1 MLISAEKISNFKS
14 DKMAEQEYS
23 FFESVTKSF
32 DKASKFTKWEHGL
45 LEQIKACN
53 AVYQMRFPIKRDDGS
68 IEVIEA
74 YRVQHSQHKTPCKGG
89 IRFSEAV
96 NQDEVMALAA
106 LMTYKCAIVNVP
118 FGGAKGGIKINPRKY
133 SEFELQKITRR
144 YTAELIRKN
153 FIGPGT
159 DVPAPDYGTG
169 EREMA
174 WIVDTYESMKPG
186 EIDGLAAVTGKP
198 VTQGG
203 VRGRKEATG
212 LGVFYG
218 VREVCNMPDV
228 MQRLGLSVGVEG
240 KTIVVQGL
248 GNVGYHSAKFFREHG
263 AKVIAIA
270 EYEGAICSEAGL
282 HEEEVFQHRKATG
295 SILNFPG
302 AKNLPNSSAALEL
315 ECDILIPAA
324 LENVI
329 NKDNA
334 PNVKAKI
341 IGEAANGPLTPEADE
356 ILNKK
361 GTLII
366 PDMYLNAG
374 GVTVSYFEWLK
385 NLSHVR
391 YGRMEKRFTEN
402 INKHILG
409 TIEGL
414 TGKSVTP
421 KQRSFIEHGPSEVD
435 LVHSGLEETM
445 FEATHEIMNC
455 WKANSK
461 IPDMRTAAYV
471 VAIDK
476 VGTAYAELGIF
487 P

>member
-1 MLISAEKISNFKS
+1 MSANK
-14 DKMAEQEYS
+14 EYS
-23 FFESVTKSF
+23 FFHSVEMSF
-32 DKASKFTKWEHGL
+32 DKAAKFTKWDPGV

-53 AVYQMRFPIKRDDGS
+53 SVYQMRFPVKRDNGT

-89 IRFSEAV
+89 IRFSNEV
-96 NQDEVMALAA
+96 NQDEVMALAS

-118 FGGAKGGIKINPRKY
+118 FGGGKGGIKINPHKY
-133 SEFELQKITRR
+133 SVYELEKITRR
-144 YTAELIRKN
+144 YTSELVKKN
-153 FIGPGT
+153 FIGPGI

-174 WIVDTYESMKPG
+174 WIVDTYASLKPG
-186 EIDGLAAVTGKP
+186 EIDAAGCVTGKP
-198 VTQGG
+198 ITQGG

-212 LGVFYG
+212 LGVFFG
-218 VREVCNMPDV
+218 IREVCNMPEV
-228 MQRLGLSVGVEG
+228 MAKLGLTTGIEG

-248 GNVGYHSAKFFREHG
+248 GNVGYHCAKFFREHG

-270 EYEGAICSEAGL
+270 EHNGAIFNADGL
-282 HEEEVFQHRKATG
+282 NEEEVFQHKQKTG
-295 SILNFPG
+295 NVTGFPG
-302 AKNLPNSSAALEL
+302 ATNLTKTTDALEL

-329 NKDNA
+329 NGENA
-334 PNVKAKI
+334 PRVKAKI
-341 IGEAANGPLTPEADE
+341 IGEAANGPCTPEADE
-356 ILNKK
+356 VFTQKGILCV
-361 GTLII
+361 

-391 YGRMEKRFTEN
+391 YGRMEKRFNEN
-402 INKHILG
+402 MNMQILKQM
-409 TIEGL
+409 ENM
-414 TGKSVTP
+414 TGKTVGDEQKKSIV
-421 KQRSFIEHGPSEVD
+421 HGADEQE

-445 FEATHEIMNC
+445 ISATREIMDI
-455 WKANSK
+455 WKNNPA

-471 VAIDK
+471 NAINKVA
-476 VGTAYAELGIF
+476 TSYAELGIF

>member
-1 MLISAEKISNFKS
+1 MSS
-14 DKMAEQEYS
+14 QQPYS
-23 FFESVTKSF
+23 FFHSVEKSF
-32 DKASKFTKWEHGL
+32 DKASKFTRWENGL

-53 AVYQMRFPIKRDDGS
+53 SIYSMRFPVKMDDGR

-74 YRVQHSQHKTPCKGG
+74 YRVQHSQHKSPCKGG
-89 IRFSEAV
+89 IRFSDEV
-96 NQDEVMALAA
+96 NQDEVMALAS

-118 FGGAKGGIKINPRKY
+118 FGGAKGGIKINPRKHSVY
-133 SEFELQKITRR
+133 ELEKITRR
-144 YTAELIRKN
+144 YTSELVKKN
-153 FIGPGT
+153 FIGPGI

-174 WIVDTYESMKPG
+174 WIVDTYTSLKPG
-186 EIDGLAAVTGKP
+186 EIDGAGCVTGKP
-198 VTQGG
+198 ITQGG

-212 LGVFYG
+212 LGVYYG
-218 VREVCNMPDV
+218 IREVLNMPDE
-228 MQRLGLSVGVEG
+228 MKKLGMTIGVKG
-240 KTIVVQGL
+240 KKVIVQGL
-248 GNVGYHSAKFFREHG
+248 GNVGYHSAKFFRENG
-263 AKVIAIA
+263 AIIIAIA
-270 EYEGAICSEAGL
+270 EHDGAIMNPAGL
-282 HEEEVFQHRKATG
+282 HEEAVFQHKQTTG

-302 AKNLPNSSAALEL
+302 ATNFAKSADVLEA

-329 NKDNA
+329 NADNA
-334 PNVKAKI
+334 DRVKAKI

-356 ILNKK
+356 IFAKK
-361 GTLII
+361 GILVV

-402 INKHILG
+402 MNSHILEQ
-409 TIEGL
+409 IENL
-414 TGKSVTP
+414 TTKKVTDAER
-421 KQRSFIEHGPSEVD
+421 KFILHGPEEVD

-445 FEATHEIMNC
+445 ITATREIMEI
-455 WKANSK
+455 WKSNPE

-471 VAIDK
+471 CAINK
-476 VGTAYAELGIF
+476 VGTSYAELGIF

>member
-1 MLISAEKISNFKS
+1 MSS
-14 DKMAEQEYS
+14 QQPYS
-23 FFESVTKSF
+23 FFQSVEKSF
-32 DKASKFTKWEHGL
+32 DKAAKFTKWEKGV

-53 AVYQMRFPIKRDDGS
+53 SVYSMRFPVKMDDGR

-74 YRVQHSQHKTPCKGG
+74 YRVQHSQHKSPCKGG
-89 IRFSEAV
+89 IRFSDEV
-96 NQDEVMALAA
+96 NQDEVMALAS

-118 FGGAKGGIKINPRKY
+118 FGGGKGGIKINPRKHSVY
-133 SEFELQKITRR
+133 ELEKITRR
-144 YTAELIRKN
+144 YTSELVKKN
-153 FIGPGT
+153 FIGPGI

-174 WIVDTYESMKPG
+174 WIVDTYTSLKPG
-186 EIDGLAAVTGKP
+186 EIDAAGCVTGKP
-198 VTQGG
+198 ITQGG

-212 LGVFYG
+212 LGVFFG
-218 VREVCNMPDV
+218 IREVCNMPEV
-228 MQRLGLSVGVEG
+228 MEKLGLSLGVEG
-240 KTIVVQGL
+240 KKVVVQGL

-263 AKVIAIA
+263 SIIVAIA
-270 EYEGAICSEAGL
+270 EYEGAIYNENGL
-282 HEEEVFQHRKATG
+282 NEEEVFQHRKSTG
-295 SILNFPG
+295 SILHFPG
-302 AKNLPNSSAALEL
+302 AVNLATSNGALET

-329 NKDNA
+329 NGSNA
-334 PNVKAKI
+334 AKVKAKI

-356 ILNKK
+356 IFIAK
-361 GTLII
+361 GVLVV

-402 INKHILG
+402 MNSHILG
-409 TIEGL
+409 QIESL
-414 TGKSVTP
+414 TDKKVTDSER
-421 KQRSFIEHGPSEVD
+421 KFIMHGPEEVD

-445 FEATHEIMNC
+445 ITATREIMEI
-455 WKANSK
+455 WKSNPD

-471 VAIDK
+471 CAINK
-476 VGTAYAELGIF
+476 VGTSYAELGIF

>member
-1 MLISAEKISNFKS
+1 MSATE
-14 DKMAEQEYS
+14 DYS
-23 FFESVTKSF
+23 FFGAVEKSF
-32 DKASKFTKWEHGL
+32 DKAAKFTRWDPGV

-53 AVYQMRFPIKRDDGS
+53 AVYRMKFPVRMDDGR

-89 IRFSEAV
+89 IRFAAEV

-118 FGGAKGGIKINPRKY
+118 FGGGKGGIKINPKKY
-133 SEFELQKITRR
+133 SVYELEKITRR
-144 YTAELIRKN
+144 YTSELVKKN

-174 WIVDTYESMKPG
+174 WIVDTYQSLRPG
-186 EIDGLAAVTGKP
+186 EIDSAGCVTGKP

-203 VRGRKEATG
+203 VRGRREATG
-212 LGVFYG
+212 MGIFFG
-218 VREVCNMPDV
+218 VREVCNIPEV
-228 MQRLGLSVGVEG
+228 MAKLGLTVGIEG
-240 KTIVVQGL
+240 KKVIVQGL
-248 GNVGYHSAKFFREHG
+248 GNVGYHAAKYFQQAG
-263 AKVIAIA
+263 AQIIALV
-270 EYEGAICSEAGL
+270 EYEGSIRSDAGL
-282 HEEEVFQHRKATG
+282 DVDAVFEHRKTTG

-302 AKNLPNSSAALEL
+302 SQNFSRNTDALEYD
-315 ECDILIPAA
+315 CDILIPAA

-329 NKDNA
+329 NGENA
-334 PNVKAKI
+334 PRVKAKI
-341 IGEAANGPLTPEADE
+341 IGEGANGPLTPEADE
-356 ILNKK
+356 VFIQK
-361 GTLII
+361 GTLVV

-402 INKHILG
+402 MNHHILG
-409 TIEGL
+409 QIEEL
-414 TGKSVTP
+414 TNRQVSSRER
-421 KQRSFIEHGPSEVD
+421 QFIMHGPDEVD

-445 FEATHEIMNC
+445 ITATREIMDEWN
-455 WKANSK
+455 KNPQ

-471 VAIDK
+471 VAINK
-476 VGTAYAELGIF
+476 VGTSYAELGIF

>member
-1 MLISAEKISNFKS
+1 MSN
-14 DKMAEQEYS
+14 QHEYS
-23 FFESVTKSF
+23 FFQSVEKSF
-32 DKASKFTKWEHGL
+32 DKAAKFTSWEKGL

-53 AVYQMRFPIKRDDGS
+53 SVYSMRFPVKMDDGR

-74 YRVQHSQHKTPCKGG
+74 YRVQHSQHKSPCKGG
-89 IRFSEAV
+89 IRFSNEV
-96 NQDEVMALAA
+96 NQDEVMALAS

-118 FGGAKGGIKINPRKY
+118 FGGGKGGIKIDPKKHSVY
-133 SEFELQKITRR
+133 ELEKITRR
-144 YTAELIRKN
+144 YTSELVKKN
-153 FIGPGT
+153 FIGPGI

-174 WIVDTYESMKPG
+174 WIVDTYASLKPG
-186 EIDGLAAVTGKP
+186 DIDAAGCVTGKP
-198 VTQGG
+198 ITQGG

-212 LGVFYG
+212 LGVFFG
-218 VREVCNMPDV
+218 IREVCNMPDI
-228 MQRLGLSVGVEG
+228 MKKLGLTVGVEG

-263 AKVIAIA
+263 SKVISIA
-270 EYEGAICSEAGL
+270 EYEGAIFNENGL
-282 HEEEVFQHRKATG
+282 NEEEVFQHRKATG

-302 AKNLPNSSAALEL
+302 ATNLAKSNDALEL
-315 ECDILIPAA
+315 ACDILIPAA

-329 NKDNA
+329 NGTNA
-334 PNVKAKI
+334 NNVKAKI

-356 ILNKK
+356 IFASK
-361 GTLII
+361 GMLVV

-402 INKHILG
+402 MNTHILG
-409 TIEGL
+409 QIEAL
-414 TGKSVTP
+414 TGKTVTDAER
-421 KQRSFIEHGPSEVD
+421 KFILHGPEEVD

-445 FEATHEIMNC
+445 ITATREIMDIWN
-455 WKANSK
+455 KNPE

-471 VAIDK
+471 CAINK
-476 VGTAYAELGIF
+476 VGTSYNELGIF

>member
-1 MLISAEKISNFKS
+1 MSVEK
-14 DKMAEQEYS
+14 EYS
-23 FFESVTKSF
+23 FFKSVAKSF
-32 DKASKFTKWEHGL
+32 DKAAVFTKWDMGI

-53 AVYQMRFPIKRDDGS
+53 SVYRMNFPIKRDNGS
-68 IEVIEA
+68 IEVMEA
-74 YRVQHSQHKTPCKGG
+74 YRVQHSQHKSPCKGG
-89 IRFSEAV
+89 IRFSEEV

-118 FGGAKGGIKINPRKY
+118 FGGGKGGIKINPRNY
-133 SEFELQKITRR
+133 SVYELEKITRR
-144 YTAELIRKN
+144 YTAELVKKN
-153 FIGPGT
+153 FIGPGI

-174 WIVDTYESMKPG
+174 WIVDTYASLKPG
-186 EIDGLAAVTGKP
+186 EIDAAGCVTGKP
-198 VTQGG
+198 ITQGG

-212 LGVFYG
+212 LGVFFG
-218 VREVCNMPDV
+218 IREVCNMPDI
-228 MQRLGLSVGVEG
+228 MKRQGLTLGIIG
-240 KTIVVQGL
+240 KKVVVQGL

-263 AKVIAIA
+263 AIVVGLA
-270 EYEGAICSEAGL
+270 EYEGAIYNIEGL
-282 HEEEVFQHRKATG
+282 NEEEVFQHRKTTG

-302 AKNLPNSSAALEL
+302 ATNLTKNTDALEL

-329 NKDNA
+329 NGENA
-334 PNVKAKI
+334 PRVKAKI
-341 IGEAANGPLTPEADE
+341 IGEAANGPCTPEADE
-356 ILNKK
+356 VFIRKGILCV
-361 GTLII
+361 

-391 YGRMEKRFTEN
+391 YGRMEKRFSEN
-402 INKHILG
+402 MNAHILG
-409 TIEGL
+409 QIEEL
-414 TGKSVTP
+414 SGKQVSVKE
-421 KQRSFIEHGPSEVD
+421 KQFILHGADEVD

-445 FEATHEIMNC
+445 IAATREIMEIWINDP
-455 WKANSK
+455 A

-471 VAIDK
+471 SAINKVA
-476 VGTAYAELGIF
+476 TSYAELGIF

>member
-1 MLISAEKISNFKS
+1 MSKQK
-14 DKMAEQEYS
+14 QYS
-23 FFESVTKSF
+23 FFDSVTKSF
-32 DKASKFTKWEHGL
+32 DKASSYTKWESGL
-45 LEQIKACN
+45 LQQIKACN
-53 AVYQMRFPIKRDDGS
+53 AVYQMYFPIRRDNGK

-74 YRVQHSQHKTPCKGG
+74 YRVQHSHHKSPCKGG
-89 IRFSEAV
+89 IRFSDEV

-118 FGGAKGGIKINPRKY
+118 FGGAKGGIRINPRNY
-133 SEFELQKITRR
+133 SAFELQKITRR
-144 YTAELIRKN
+144 YTSELVKKN
-153 FIGPGT
+153 FIGPGI

-174 WIVDTYESMKPG
+174 WIMDTYTTMRPG
-186 EIDGLAAVTGKP
+186 EVDAMGCVTGKP
-198 VTQGG
+198 ITQGG

-218 VREVCNMPDV
+218 IREVCNMPEI
-228 MQRLGLSVGVEG
+228 MARLGMPAGIEG
-240 KTIVVQGL
+240 KRIVVQGL
-248 GNVGYHSAKFFREHG
+248 GNVGYHTAKFFREHG

-270 EYEGAICSEAGL
+270 EYEGAICNENGL
-282 HEEEVFQHRKATG
+282 HEDEVFQYRRKNG
-295 SILNFPG
+295 SIFNFPG
-302 AKNLPNSSAALEL
+302 ATNIVKSMDALEL

-329 NKDNA
+329 NGENA
-334 PNVKAKI
+334 PRIKAKL

-356 ILNKK
+356 ILINK
-361 GTLII
+361 GTIVV

-402 INKHILG
+402 MNKHILG
-409 TIEGL
+409 QIEEL
-414 TGKSVTP
+414 TGRYVSA
-421 KQRSFIEHGPSEVD
+421 RERMFIEHGPSEAD

-445 FEATHEIMNC
+445 VEATREIMDT
-455 WKANSK
+455 WHANPS

-471 VAIDK
+471 VAINK
-476 VGTAYAELGIF
+476 VGTSYAELGIF

>member
-1 MLISAEKISNFKS
+1 MSS
-14 DKMAEQEYS
+14 QQPYS
-23 FFESVTKSF
+23 FFKSVEKSF
-32 DKASKFTKWEHGL
+32 DKASLFTKWEKGI

-53 AVYQMRFPIKRDDGS
+53 SIYSMRFPVKMDDGR

-74 YRVQHSQHKTPCKGG
+74 YRVQHSQHKSPCKGG

-96 NQDEVMALAA
+96 NQDEVMALAS

-118 FGGAKGGIKINPRKY
+118 FGGGKGGIKINPRNHSVY
-133 SEFELQKITRR
+133 ELEKITRR
-144 YTAELIRKN
+144 YTSELVKKN
-153 FIGPGT
+153 FIGPGI

-174 WIVDTYESMKPG
+174 WIVDTYTSLKPG
-186 EIDGLAAVTGKP
+186 EIDAAGCVTGKP
-198 VTQGG
+198 VSQGG

-212 LGVFYG
+212 LGVFFG

-228 MQRLGLSVGVEG
+228 MAKLGLPVGV
-240 KTIVVQGL
+240 KDKKVIVQGL

-263 AKVIAIA
+263 SVVVAIA
-270 EYEGAICSEAGL
+270 EYEGAIYKADGL
-282 HEEEVFQHRKATG
+282 NEEEVFLHRKKTG

-302 AKNLPNSSAALEL
+302 ATNLASSHDALEMD
-315 ECDILIPAA
+315 CDILIPAA

-329 NKDNA
+329 NGTNA
-334 PNVKAKI
+334 AKIKAKI

-356 ILNKK
+356 ILIKK
-361 GTLII
+361 GTLVI

-402 INKHILG
+402 MNSHILEQME
-409 TIEGL
+409 TL
-414 TGKSVTP
+414 TNQKVTDTE
-421 KQRSFIEHGPSEVD
+421 RRFIMHGPEEVD

-445 FEATHEIMNC
+445 ITATREIMEI
-455 WKANSK
+455 WKSNAD

-471 VAIDK
+471 CAINK
-476 VGTAYAELGIF
+476 VGTSYAELGIF

>member
-1 MLISAEKISNFKS
+1 MSN
-14 DKMAEQEYS
+14 YS
-23 FFESVTKSF
+23 FFESVTRSF
-32 DKASKFTKWEHGL
+32 DKAAGYTDWEKGL
-45 LEQIKACN
+45 LEQIKVCN
-53 AVYQMRFPIKRDDGS
+53 AVYQIRFPIRRDDGS
-68 IEVIEA
+68 IQVIEA
-74 YRVQHSQHKTPCKGG
+74 YRVQHSHHKAPCKGG
-89 IRFSEAV
+89 IRFSDEV

-118 FGGAKGGIKINPRKY
+118 FGGGKGGIKINPRNY

-144 YTAELIRKN
+144 YTSELIKKN

-169 EREMA
+169 AREMA
-174 WIVDTYESMKPG
+174 WILDTYVAMHPG
-186 EIDGLAAVTGKP
+186 EVDAAGCVTGKP

-203 VRGRKEATG
+203 VRGRTEATG
-212 LGVFYG
+212 LGVYYG
-218 VREVCNMPDV
+218 VREVCLMDDV
-228 MQRLGLSVGVEG
+228 MAKLGLSKGVEG
-240 KTIVVQGL
+240 KTVIVQGL
-248 GNVGYHSAKFFREHG
+248 GNVGFYSAKFFREGG
-263 AKVIAIA
+263 AKVICIA
-270 EYEGAICSEAGL
+270 EYEGAIYNANGL
-282 HEEEVFQHRKATG
+282 HEEEVFKHRKATG

-302 AKNLPNSSAALEL
+302 ATNLAKSSDALEH

-329 NKDNA
+329 NGGNA
-334 PNVKAKI
+334 DRIKAKI
-341 IGEAANGPLTPEADE
+341 IGEAANGPLTPDADD
-356 ILNKK
+356 ILGKK
-361 GTLII
+361 GVLIV

-402 INKHILG
+402 INKNIVG
-409 TIEGL
+409 QIEEL
-414 TGKSVTP
+414 TGQQVSDVARKLIV
-421 KQRSFIEHGPSEVD
+421 HGPEEHD
-435 LVHSGLEETM
+435 LVHSGLEQTM
-445 FEATHEIMNC
+445 IEATREIMDVWRNNP
-455 WKANSK
+455 A

-471 VAIDK
+471 VAINK

>member
-1 MLISAEKISNFKS
+1 MSTNN
-14 DKMAEQEYS
+14 EYS
-23 FFESVTKSF
+23 FFQSVEKSF
-32 DKASKFTKWEHGL
+32 DKASKYTKWEKGI

-53 AVYQMRFPIKRDDGS
+53 SIYSMRFPVKMDDGR

-74 YRVQHSQHKTPCKGG
+74 YRIQHSQHKSPCKGG
-89 IRFSEAV
+89 IRFSLAV

-118 FGGAKGGIKINPRKY
+118 FGGAKGGIKISPRSLSAY
-133 SEFELQKITRR
+133 ELEKITRR
-144 YTAELIRKN
+144 YTAELVKKN
-153 FIGPGT
+153 FIGPGI

-174 WIVDTYESMKPG
+174 WIVDTYQSLKPG
-186 EIDGLAAVTGKP
+186 EIDAAGCVTGKP
-198 VTQGG
+198 ISLGG

-218 VREVCNMPDV
+218 VREVCLMPEI
-228 MQRLGLSVGVEG
+228 MQKQGLEVGIENKNV
-240 KTIVVQGL
+240 IVQGL
-248 GNVGYHSAKFFREHG
+248 GNVGYFSAKFFREHG

-270 EYEGAICSEAGL
+270 EYEGAIFCKDGLNEEA
-282 HEEEVFQHRKATG
+282 VFQHRKSTG

-302 AKNLPNSSAALEL
+302 ATNIENSSDALEL

-329 NKDNA
+329 DANNA
-334 PNVKAKI
+334 PKIKAKI

-356 ILNKK
+356 IFAKK
-361 GTLII
+361 GILVI

-391 YGRMEKRFTEN
+391 YGRLEKRFTEN
-402 INKHILG
+402 TNINILNQ
-409 TIEGL
+409 IEEL
-414 TGKSVTP
+414 TGKKVTEAE
-421 KQRSFIEHGPSEVD
+421 KNIIAHGPDEID

-445 FEATHEIMNC
+445 ITATREIMQI
-455 WKANSK
+455 WKDNPS

-471 VAIDK
+471 CAIDK
-476 VGTAYAELGIF
+476 VGTSYAELGIF

>member
-1 MLISAEKISNFKS
+1 MSEKH
-14 DKMAEQEYS
+14 YS
-23 FFESVTKSF
+23 FFENVNKAF
-32 DKASKFTKWEHGL
+32 DKAAAFTKWDPGV
-45 LEQIKACN
+45 LEQIKECN
-53 AVYQMRFPIKRDDGS
+53 AVYQMKFPVKMDDGR

-89 IRFSEAV
+89 IRFAAEV

-118 FGGAKGGIKINPRKY
+118 FGGGKGGIKVDPKKY
-133 SEFELQKITRR
+133 SAYELEKITRR
-144 YTAELIRKN
+144 YTAELIKKN

-169 EREMA
+169 EREMS
-174 WIVDTYESMKPG
+174 WIVDTYSAMHPG
-186 EIDGLAAVTGKP
+186 EIDAAGCVTGKP
-198 VTQGG
+198 VSQGG
-203 VRGRKEATG
+203 VRGRREATG
-212 LGVFYG
+212 LGVFFG
-218 VREVCNMPDV
+218 IREVCSLPDV
-228 MQRLGLSVGVEG
+228 MNKLGLSTGIEG
-240 KTIVVQGL
+240 KRIVVQGL
-248 GNVGYHSAKFFREHG
+248 GNVGYHTAKFFQDAG
-263 AKVIAIA
+263 ARIIALA
-270 EYEGAICSEAGL
+270 EYEGAISNKDGL
-282 HEEEVFQHRKATG
+282 DVDEVFNHRKKTG

-302 AKNLPNSSAALEL
+302 ASNFDNNMDALEM

-329 NKDNA
+329 DADNA
-334 PNVKAKI
+334 PNIKAKL

-356 ILNKK
+356 VFIKK
-361 GTLII
+361 GSIVV

-402 INKHILG
+402 LNSHILG
-409 TIEGL
+409 QIEAL
-414 TGKSVTP
+414 TGKKVTE
-421 KQRSFIEHGPSEVD
+421 KEKEYILHGADEVD
-435 LVHSGLEETM
+435 LVYSGLEETM
-445 FEATHEIMNC
+445 ITATHEIMNE
-455 WKANSK
+455 WKNNPD

-471 VAIDK
+471 VAINK
-476 VGTAYAELGIF
+476 VATTYAELGIY